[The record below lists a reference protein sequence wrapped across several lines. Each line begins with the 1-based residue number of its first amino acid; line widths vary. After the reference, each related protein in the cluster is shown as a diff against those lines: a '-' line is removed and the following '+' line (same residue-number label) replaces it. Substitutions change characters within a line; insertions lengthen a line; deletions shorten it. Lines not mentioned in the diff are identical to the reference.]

1 LCISLRYILST
12 KIALQHVRLS
22 KALYEGREMS
32 ITLIVSKIF
41 DEDFNEIGEEIIEEE
56 WEDFVESQDYLRFR
70 TEPYIAQNPSTGE
83 TIEITAPEGTT
94 EVLIE
99 NEWHSFLEYS
109 NGELRMQYSQD
120 LDDPVNP
127 MRKAVAG
134 VAGYFAALIRHD
146 AGDETLKW

>member
-1 LCISLRYILST
+1 MSLRSILHNCSPQ
-12 KIALQHVRLS
+12 KLQVSL
-22 KALYEGREMS
+22 ALYEGRDMS

-41 DEDFNEIGEEIIEEE
+41 DEDFNEIGEEIIEED

-83 TIEITAPEGTT
+83 TIEIAASEDTA
-94 EVLIE
+94 EVLIK
-99 NEWHSFLEYS
+99 NEWHPFLEYS
-109 NGELRMQYSQD
+109 NGELRMPYSQD

-146 AGDETLKW
+146 AGDEILKW